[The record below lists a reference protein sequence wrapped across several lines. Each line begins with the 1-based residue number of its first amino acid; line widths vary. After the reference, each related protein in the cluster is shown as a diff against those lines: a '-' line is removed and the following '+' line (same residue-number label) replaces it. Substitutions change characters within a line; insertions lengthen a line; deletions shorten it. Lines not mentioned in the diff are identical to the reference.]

1 MALPVV
7 WLLRVPAPDAV
18 EMDHETPWLDGSLFT
33 LTLMGS
39 ELPICTAAVVGDT
52 DTVIAATVMLIE
64 ADLDV
69 SATEVA
75 LTVTI
80 RSLGGGVLG
89 AV

>member
-1 MALPVV
+1 
-7 WLLRVPAPDAV
+7 
-18 EMDHETPWLDGSLFT
+18 MDHETPWPDGSLFT
-33 LTLMGS
+33 LALIGS
-39 ELPICTAAVVGDT
+39 ELPICTTAVVGDT
-52 DTVIAATVMLIE
+52 DTVIAATVMLME

-80 RSLGGGVLG
+80 RSLGGGVLE